1 MPDRRLSKL
10 AEILVHYS
18 LEIKPGDQFE
28 LRSNPLA
35 HDLALLVYQE
45 AIKAGAYVT
54 NYVSLPGGEE
64 VFYKYANDDQL
75 DSVSPVRKLVTESF
89 DVILSIGA
97 EYNTRSLSAVDPQR
111 LSRARKA
118 RTQLTKIFLE
128 RSAKKE
134 LRWCYTVFPTNA
146 SAQDADMSLAD
157 YQEFVYGAGLLDEP
171 DPISAWRKEGQRQQ
185 ELIEWFSGKDTVELK
200 GNDVDLK
207 FSIKDRTFKE
217 ADGKK
222 NFPDGEI
229 FTAPVED
236 SANGWVRF
244 SLPAIYEGQEI
255 IDVEL
260 WFENGKVV
268 KEKAAKG
275 QELLTA
281 SLNTDAGARFLG
293 EWGIGTNYGI
303 KHFTK
308 NILFDEKMGGTIHL
322 ALGSGYPETGSV
334 NESAIHW
341 DMLCNMAD
349 SEIKVDGYTFY
360 KNGKVIV

>member
-75 DSVSPVRKLVTESF
+75 DFVSPVRKLVTESF

-171 DPISAWRKEGQRQQ
+171 DPISATRKRETHILGILLRNPDLVYHIDRNLQEDGLQRISEQDFMTTDHQVLIQLLIKSLDQNDSEPLDYVLNHLNEMLMNPTDSVLKQTEGIDPYGRDILEDILRTLLLIREQQ
-185 ELIEWFSGKDTVELK
+185 IGQQLDHLRFLQEAAQENG
-200 GNDVDLK
+200 DLK
-207 FSIKDRTFKE
+207 ASEYQDTMVNYVILRGRLHK
-217 ADGKK
+217 AK
-222 NFPDGEI
+222 N
-229 FTAPVED
+229 
-236 SANGWVRF
+236 R
-244 SLPAIYEGQEI
+244 
-255 IDVEL
+255 
-260 WFENGKVV
+260 
-268 KEKAAKG
+268 
-275 QELLTA
+275 
-281 SLNTDAGARFLG
+281 
-293 EWGIGTNYGI
+293 
-303 KHFTK
+303 
-308 NILFDEKMGGTIHL
+308 
-322 ALGSGYPETGSV
+322 
-334 NESAIHW
+334 
-341 DMLCNMAD
+341 
-349 SEIKVDGYTFY
+349 YTHHQISH
-360 KNGKVIV
+360 K